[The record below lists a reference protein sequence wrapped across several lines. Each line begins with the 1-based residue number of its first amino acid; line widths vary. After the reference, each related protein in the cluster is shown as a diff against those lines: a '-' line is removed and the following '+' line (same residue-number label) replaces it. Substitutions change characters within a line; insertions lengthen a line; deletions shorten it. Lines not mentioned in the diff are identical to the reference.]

1 MKRIFLFVMT
11 NVLVIFMVNII
22 LAVFN
27 VQPYLTAY
35 GVNYQSLLIFCLIWG
50 TAGSFISLMMSKFMA
65 KTMMGVQIVDENS
78 PYGEIVRKVHALARK
93 ANLTKM
99 PEVGIYQSPEVN
111 AFATGPSR
119 NNSLVAVSSG
129 LLNQMGDDEV
139 EGVLAHEIAHVANG
153 DMITMSL
160 VQGVVNAFVMFLSR
174 VVAFAIDN
182 AMRDDEG
189 RGGLGGFA
197 RFGVVIVLDMIFGL
211 AAMPLIAWFSRW
223 REFRADAGGAQ
234 LAGRHKMIAALQGL
248 QRTIEYA
255 DVGETGKEESFAS
268 FKISSNKSLA
278 FLFRSHPPL
287 EKRIQALQQ
296 GNF

>member
-1 MKRIFLFVMT
+1 MKRIFLFIMT
-11 NVLVIFMVNII
+11 NILVLFMVNIVM
-22 LAVFN
+22 AVFN
-27 VQPYLTAY
+27 VQPYLTQY
-35 GVNYQSLLIFCLIWG
+35 GLNYQSLLIFCLIWG
-50 TAGSFISLMMSKFMA
+50 SVGSLISLMMSKFMA
-65 KTMMGVQIVDENS
+65 KMAMGVKIVENG
-78 PYGEIVRKVHALARK
+78 PLVDRVHALARK
-93 ANLTKM
+93 AGITKM
-99 PEVGIYQSPEVN
+99 PEVGVYESPEVN

-160 VQGVVNAFVMFLSR
+160 VQGVVNAFVMFFSR
-174 VVAFAIDN
+174 IVAFAIDN
-182 AMRDDEG
+182 ALRDENG

-197 RFGVVIVLDMIFGL
+197 RFGVIIVLDIVFGL
-211 AAMPLIAWFSRW
+211 AAAPLVAWFSRW

-255 DVGETGKEESFAS
+255 DAGGSKGEDSFAS

-287 EKRIQALQQ
+287 DARIKALQQ
-296 GNF
+296 GNY